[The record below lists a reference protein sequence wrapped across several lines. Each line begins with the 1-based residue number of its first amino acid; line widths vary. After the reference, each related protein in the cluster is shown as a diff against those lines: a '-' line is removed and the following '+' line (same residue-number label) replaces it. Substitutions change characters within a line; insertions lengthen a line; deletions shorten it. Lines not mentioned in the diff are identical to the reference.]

1 MTKPYIVNVRDSG
14 IQFKVTEKGITSQI
28 HYEFEEVFGAPDEK
42 KVYTTT
48 VSFAIIKETND
59 NL

>member
-48 VSFAIIKETND
+48 VS
-59 NL
+59 LPL